1 MLPETASDEDIRQ
14 RYLKLA
20 NMIHPDKCSHPG
32 AREAFEAVMHAS
44 EILKD
49 PKRKEECVH
58 LIKGARK
65 SVIKN
70 HERLIEKGM
79 NPDALP
85 NVVVDSMIS
94 RRSTLRS
101 KKKSCACLLRTSSAN
116 ARRSSTTI
124 CMSDATRNEWGCGE
138 AVRCSKKRRDR
149 RSWRR

>member
-32 AREAFEAVMHAS
+32 AREAFE
-44 EILKD
+44 

-58 LIKGARK
+58 LIKGATK

-85 NVVVDSMIS
+85 NVRLDS
-94 RRSTLRS
+94 
-101 KKKSCACLLRTSSAN
+101 
-116 ARRSSTTI
+116 
-124 CMSDATRNEWGCGE
+124 
-138 AVRCSKKRRDR
+138 CSYI
-149 RSWRR
+149 

>member
-44 EILKD
+44 EVLKE

-58 LIKGARK
+58 LIKGATK
-65 SVIKN
+65 SVNKN

-85 NVVVDSMIS
+85 NVRLDS
-94 RRSTLRS
+94 
-101 KKKSCACLLRTSSAN
+101 
-116 ARRSSTTI
+116 
-124 CMSDATRNEWGCGE
+124 
-138 AVRCSKKRRDR
+138 CSYI
-149 RSWRR
+149 

>member
-44 EILKD
+44 KILKD

-85 NVVVDSMIS
+85 NVGGSSVDS
-94 RRSTLRS
+94 L
-101 KKKSCACLLRTSSAN
+101 
-116 ARRSSTTI
+116 
-124 CMSDATRNEWGCGE
+124 
-138 AVRCSKKRRDR
+138 
-149 RSWRR
+149 